1 MLNQT
6 DSKSRFGMFPGCLTA
21 STAAAFLAACTLSED
36 TVGQQST
43 PEICYAWAISRV
55 GSTDAANGEIAFQ
68 ELLRRKEFSNKD
80 LVAIKAF
87 GKPIVGMSEKAAI
100 CAWGGSYDS
109 VNTTTT
115 SSGTMKQYVERF
127 ESGYT
132 RYFYTQNGIV
142 TAVQEQGL

>member
-1 MLNQT
+1 MLMGT
-6 DSKSRFGMFPGCLTA
+6 DSKSRFGA
-21 STAAAFLAACTLSED
+21 ILAMIALGGCTLSED
-36 TVGQQST
+36 TVGQRST
-43 PEICYAWAISRV
+43 AEVCYAWAISRV
-55 GSTDAANGEIAFQ
+55 GSTDASNAEIAYQ

-80 LVAIKAF
+80 LVAIKVF

-109 VNTTTT
+109 VNTTSTAN
-115 SSGTMKQYVERF
+115 GTMKQYVERF

-132 RYFYTQNGIV
+132 RYFYTQNGVV